1 MMRALFSAA
10 TGMTAQQTNVDVI
23 ANNLAN
29 VNTVGFK
36 RTRADFADLLYQ
48 TLRAPGTTTIQ
59 GQQAP
64 TGIQVGMG
72 TRLAAT
78 TRMWTQGE
86 FQQTGDSFSIA
97 IEGDGF
103 FQLNTPDGIVYTRDG
118 TFKLDATGKLV
129 TSDGFALEPAITIPQ
144 NALSVSVGTDGTV
157 TFLLPGQTEAQ
168 QAGQITLA
176 KFINPAGLQSIGNNM
191 FRATSASGNAI
202 TGTPGVDGMGTVRQ
216 GFVESSNVKVVEELV
231 NLIIAQRAYEV
242 NSRAIQT
249 SDEML
254 QTANNLRR

>member
-29 VNTVGFK
+29 LNTVGFK
-36 RTRADFADLLYQ
+36 RMRADFADLLYQ

-59 GQQAP
+59 GQQSP

-86 FQQTGDSFSIA
+86 FQQTGDPFSLA

-103 FQLNTPDGIVYTRDG
+103 FQINTPDGIVYTRDG

-144 NALSVSVGTDGTV
+144 NALNVSIGTDGTV
-157 TFLLPGQTEAQ
+157 TYILPGQTEAQ

-242 NSRAIQT
+242 NSKAIQT

>member
-1 MMRALFSAA
+1 
-10 TGMTAQQTNVDVI
+10 
-23 ANNLAN
+23 
-29 VNTVGFK
+29 
-36 RTRADFADLLYQ
+36 
-48 TLRAPGTTTIQ
+48 
-59 GQQAP
+59 
-64 TGIQVGMG
+64 
-72 TRLAAT
+72 
-78 TRMWTQGE
+78 
-86 FQQTGDSFSIA
+86 
-97 IEGDGF
+97 
-103 FQLNTPDGIVYTRDG
+103 
-118 TFKLDATGKLV
+118 
-129 TSDGFALEPAITIPQ
+129 
-144 NALSVSVGTDGTV
+144 VSVGTDGTV

-242 NSRAIQT
+242 NSKAIQT